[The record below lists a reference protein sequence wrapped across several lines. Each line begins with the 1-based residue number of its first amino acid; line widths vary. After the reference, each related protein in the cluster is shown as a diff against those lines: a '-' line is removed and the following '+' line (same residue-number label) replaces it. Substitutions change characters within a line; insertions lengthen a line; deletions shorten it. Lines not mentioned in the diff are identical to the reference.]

1 MQQIDIYVPAM
12 GEGIVE
18 ATITKWLKKE
28 GEKTNEDETIVEI
41 ATDKVDSEI
50 PAPKA
55 GIIEKILLPEG
66 SVAKVGQVIAILN
79 LSDSQALKPELKQ
92 NSEKQ
97 IPVNGP
103 NIPNHVV
110 ETQSKSHN
118 TSNPKHI
125 SPLVRSFAA
134 RENIPLT
141 EILKIKGSGIN
152 GRITKN
158 DLIVLD
164 SKKLK
169 TELNINSEKENNIA
183 VKQNI
188 LVSNEIPK
196 NFSGQGQ
203 VIEMDRVRR
212 LIADHMVKSKQ
223 TAPHVCSFIEAD
235 MTAIVRWREKEKLAF
250 EQREKEKL
258 TYTPVFF
265 NAVAQALRQFPM
277 VNVSVDGNSIIVKNN
292 INLGMAV
299 ALPNGNLIVPVIKNA
314 DQKNLYGLTKTI
326 NELAN
331 RARINK
337 LLPDEIQGGTFTIT
351 NLGSFG
357 TLAGTPI
364 INQPESAILGI
375 GAIRKMPA
383 VIEAPQGD
391 LIGIRHKVILSLSYD
406 HRVIDGYLAGQFLSR
421 IVAILENFDQNQTI

>member
-1 MQQIDIYVPAM
+1 MHQIDIYVPAM

-28 GEKTNEDETIVEI
+28 GEKVSEDETIVEI

-55 GIIEKILLPEG
+55 GIIEKILMPEG
-66 SVAKVGQVIAILN
+66 SVPKVGQVIAILS
-79 LSDSQALKPELKQ
+79 LSDGPALKPELVQ
-92 NSEKQ
+92 NNEKQ
-97 IPVNGP
+97 LPAEKP
-103 NIPNHVV
+103 NFSNPAI
-110 ETQSKSHN
+110 ETQSESQI
-118 TSNPKHI
+118 TSNPKHL

-134 RENIPLT
+134 RENIPLS
-141 EILKIKGSGIN
+141 EIHKIKGSGLN
-152 GRITKN
+152 GRVTKN

-169 TELNINSEKENNIA
+169 PDSNQNPQKEKNIGVS
-183 VKQNI
+183 QNM
-188 LVSNEIPK
+188 LVSNEMPTS
-196 NFSGQGQ
+196 FSGQGQ
-203 VIEMDRVRR
+203 IIEMDRVRR
-212 LIADHMVKSKQ
+212 LIADHMVKSVQ
-223 TAPHVCSFIEAD
+223 TAPHVTSFIEAD
-235 MTAIVRWREKEKLAF
+235 VTSIVKWREKEKLAF

-277 VNVSVDGNSIIVKNN
+277 VNVSIDGNSILVKNN

-314 DQKNLYGLTKTI
+314 DQKNLYGLAKI
-326 NELAN
+326 VNEFAN

-383 VIEAPQGD
+383 VIETPQGD

-406 HRVIDGYLAGQFLSR
+406 HRVIDGYLAGQFLNKLVS
-421 IVAILENFDQNQTI
+421 ILENFDPNQTI